1 MLMMYTLFCSKKTPI
16 LSGKTE
22 NIGVCSY
29 GLVDYDSRADR
40 YVVVNPVDVVVLHAY
55 TAVRNRIAAAE
66 VIFGAGAGIAQAG
79 VERVA
84 GARVEAYNRTNRVST
99 GGPACLQLVADGG
112 HADRSRGGGSAGAD
126 DKALGQ
132 LPVALGAG
140 EYVYMLIGAVDP
152 DQIIGVAGVALGVDP
167 DLLGGLGV
175 IVVGRGKP
183 RIPA

>member
-1 MLMMYTLFCSKKTPI
+1 MTNYIIRVRIYRCSAKQDVDDVHTVLQQKTPI

-84 GARVEAYNRTNRVST
+84 GARIEAYNRTNRVIT

-112 HADRSRGGGSAGAD
+112 HADRSRGGGRWL
-126 DKALGQ
+126 KYPYQ
-132 LPVALGAG
+132 
-140 EYVYMLIGAVDP
+140 
-152 DQIIGVAGVALGVDP
+152 
-167 DLLGGLGV
+167 
-175 IVVGRGKP
+175 KP
-183 RIPA
+183 